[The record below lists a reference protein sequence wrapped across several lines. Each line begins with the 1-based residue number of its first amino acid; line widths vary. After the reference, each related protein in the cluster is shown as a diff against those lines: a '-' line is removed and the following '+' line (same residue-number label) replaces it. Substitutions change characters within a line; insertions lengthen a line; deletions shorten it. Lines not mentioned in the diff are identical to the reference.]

1 MKLYTLLGADGVPYQ
16 SPEKGSY
23 GGHGRTKVYGT
34 MDCPVALSLL
44 RRGFQPR
51 HRVFFA
57 DEETAIAA
65 GFRPCGACQR
75 EKYRAWKAGEGRWAP
90 GASRAEAGAEGR
102 AETGAAA
109 GTGTAVPD
117 GEGRAA

>member
-1 MKLYTLLGADGVPYQ
+1 VKTYTLLDREGQPYQ
-16 SPEKGSY
+16 SAEKGLL
-23 GGHGRTKVYGT
+23 GGHARTKVYGT

-65 GFRPCGACQR
+65 GFRPCGACLRTRYR
-75 EKYRAWKAGEGRWAP
+75 EWRARQADE
-90 GASRAEAGAEGR
+90 
-102 AETGAAA
+102 
-109 GTGTAVPD
+109 
-117 GEGRAA
+117 

>member
-16 SPEKGSY
+16 SPEKGEY

-51 HRVFFA
+51 NRVFFA

-75 EKYRAWKAGEGRWAP
+75 EKYRAWKAGEGRWA
-90 GASRAEAGAEGR
+90 GGEGR
-102 AETGAAA
+102 AESRGDVRAAA
-109 GTGTAVPD
+109 SAPAD
-117 GEGRAA
+117 EGRDA

>member
-1 MKLYTLLGADGVPYQ
+1 MKTYTLLGADGVPYQ
-16 SPEKGSY
+16 SAEKGEY

-75 EKYRAWKAGEGRWAP
+75 EKYRAWKAGEGRWA
-90 GASRAEAGAEGR
+90 SDEGR
-102 AETGAAA
+102 
-109 GTGTAVPD
+109 TA
-117 GEGRAA
+117 